1 MNQDVLYD
9 SELISFSRKTNL
21 FPDNDFFNLHIH
33 DDYELYCFISGDA
46 YFVIEGN
53 RYPLTPGCIVIIRPS
68 EFHRVYVSSSVPYE
82 RFVVQFSKKL
92 INSFDRDGTLLIPY
106 HDRPL
111 GRDNLYPPS
120 KFNGILPIDLL
131 NTAAE
136 KENDTAVVRIK
147 VISSLIMLLSR
158 ILVAFRDSQGN
169 SAELLTPER
178 IIDYISRNL
187 NSDLSLSTLSGK
199 FFMSESQLSRIVKQA
214 TGHSVGEYISIKRLH
229 CAKSLLSAGEPAG
242 NVYLNC
248 GFRDYSTFFRA
259 YKSSSEQIRRAIWG
273 GRTGNTIQI
282 IRIPFRTGCRN
293 GILGCILFS

>member
-92 INSFDRDGTLLIPY
+92 INSLDRDGTLLIPY

-147 VISSLIMLLSR
+147 IISSLIMLLSR

-187 NSDLSLSTLSGK
+187 SSDLSLSTLSGK
-199 FFMSESQLSRIVKQA
+199 FFHERIPAKPHCQAGNRSLRRRIHQHKAPPLCKIPSLRRRACGKCLSQL
-214 TGHSVGEYISIKRLH
+214 
-229 CAKSLLSAGEPAG
+229 
-242 NVYLNC
+242 
-248 GFRDYSTFFRA
+248 
-259 YKSSSEQIRRAIWG
+259 
-273 GRTGNTIQI
+273 
-282 IRIPFRTGCRN
+282 RIPRLLHLFP
-293 GILGCILFS
+293 GI